1 MLQADAAAL
10 ADRGIDLQMFS
21 RWIEATGSERLNV
34 LHWMRRLGDS
44 WLRTMTQPIAE
55 RTLAALPPRESAL
68 RSDEMPLID
77 SHMERDIR
85 NLFDAYA
92 TDGVLDSRSFGRCVR
107 RLGIT
112 NPLLISRFFCEFDQ
126 SEVHFV
132 NQDEFVR
139 GCRFMCNAD
148 TDEKDLFVFNL
159 LDKDRNGYV
168 TIEEFTEFCDMFFE
182 TARDSCDRCPEKLN
196 LGYAPTIF
204 DSLCELL
211 PQAACDEL
219 SREVVG
225 DLQQRTRQYI
235 ATVARSA
242 FKTDNSY
249 IPGQRRMYIEDF
261 IAWTQGAASVW
272 LSKIGQTWLSS
283 VIAAAQVLQA
293 EPDPEEVKI
302 LRAVVK
308 KGKGGVLEAKAK
320 AQQKGRS
327 SKSGYKIPAPT
338 CKFSRDEVKMYQD
351 AFARISSDGI
361 MTSDEWCRC
370 MRYLGIANRY
380 VAERLFS
387 VFDADGDNEMN
398 AKEFTCGLSDI
409 CLGDAEERRG
419 FAYRFY
425 DLTAEGLL
433 SKKEFSRFLSR
444 IKLECENAVK
454 HAGQHIFQ
462 VYGLDVTQMDHSER
476 ALLRQRD
483 ISTVSRDL
491 EEEIKLYCNDVW
503 EDFSPKGDMNFE
515 AFSKYVAE
523 APEVVDWLNR
533 VGKSIQ
539 RMFPR
544 LKDVSFEE
552 RPNSSM
558 LDEEDIG
565 SLILSDHM
573 MMQSFDRFAYPRCVD
588 SGERTLLTVRS
599 YGPFE
604 VSPDAVSVG
613 FQLTAE
619 FNASLPLTELAKT
632 GLGGRIDLNDASSR
646 AEVHYDTTLVIGL
659 SAQELAENVDEVL
672 GAYAKHAD
680 VEPSNLWLTDPIG
693 DGGPDASI
701 VRVRCLGP
709 ASSAPASTQC
719 SLKVSLGLE
728 GSETIVNVTVADTVA
743 VVFLMQWK
751 DSEIMKKI
759 SGPNGMQNDFA
770 RRLKRAEADVV
781 ISVVSVDDASRIT
794 VSVRCSAGARLQT
807 KKDLRAYFAAVCWR
821 VGLDGNAVE
830 VDYHDLKI
838 TLSHIPAHRFD
849 GQQQQLFRQA
859 VSSTLEWEESRITI
873 LENAWPAD
881 DQTVV
886 TVRAYAVAL
895 TADAKSESDE
905 WRQDL
910 LEKMDEVFSY
920 GKLTENLRKKM
931 KSLQDI
937 DALCGDCSDAV
948 FSMRTDFCVGV
959 KKDGLWPRFCEGFK
973 NEFLGFKFPGSIVE
987 DEGIRVEV
995 IPGIMNVVQ
1004 FERCMRSLGVDNSLL
1019 CRQLFR
1025 VFDEDRSGSIE
1036 VGEFMEN
1043 FHRLAEGTDDEKH
1056 KIMFAVHDVDDNKVV
1071 TERSLRRLF
1080 RSFFEPTQSQLMT
1093 LTNELNAILTAL
1105 PASHFAG
1112 ERYKTV
1118 RKVAVRKK
1126 LDSVEEDYDY
1136 GNILS
1141 PDKEKELDRG
1151 VGLKVLESQKV
1162 GGETRI
1168 KFSTSPD
1175 LWTSIRDR
1183 NGEALVVPRLESSS
1197 LSVILQKNCANSSDW
1212 IVEAMVEH
1220 ALRYA
1225 TQPEQLQRRE
1235 FIAWAETNTVVSSYL
1250 HQIVRPWMVT
1260 RDSVK
1265 ITEESDTAKSDSIV
1279 TSDVMKKQLQKKVDD
1294 ARQAL
1299 SKVITEADIGKP
1311 LHEVVKDSAGHKVA
1325 RKESSVPPSTTPMGV
1340 RWSRAFTIIHRSE
1353 AVQRNQIRPKTH
1365 FDNINQADVEFVF
1378 TKDSTASHS
1387 YATFQA
1393 VLKQLGFTSDR
1404 MVRRVFDTFCAMKQ
1418 GGERTLTKAES
1429 ACGMLLLAK
1438 GTASGRLQKSFSF
1451 IEDGGRVTEAAI
1463 ESFLTVYQGV
1473 ALEVMTDL
1481 LARSGEV
1488 LGPKPVT
1495 KDELHA
1501 ATSFQQ
1507 KIRELA
1513 RHRLQLAGQQ
1523 MLEEARAR
1531 SMDSGEES
1539 LNPNAASLSRNEFQ
1553 AWVLECPRLKQWL
1566 NQLGNASVEALSTL
1580 EESDMSAMPSV
1591 STTNE
1596 RPTES
1601 SYRLLRKF
1609 PLGSHFDRITP
1620 EDVRRVFEAHSL
1632 QGRLGVEQFGLC
1644 LNEMGIHAAFTIR
1657 RLFQLFDTDG
1667 SGAVELHE
1675 FASSF
1680 LLLCGGP
1687 MEMKLQKAF
1696 AMYDTD
1702 ASGYLERDELQSM
1715 LAAFARVGMDAV
1727 GCSLSIVAMILGA
1740 DATVENEIGRRSRQR
1755 IEEYTA
1761 SLQASAEHF
1770 CYHDAVHLY
1779 YSEFVRWARQ
1789 DRDFFRW
1796 LDSLRNAWI
1805 ETLLEYEEHVGTS
1818 ALVCSEMLRKPKAI
1832 APQPSPAQSF
1842 GPSQL
1847 YGFPYVINKYYHV
1860 QVPATSGRAKRLS
1873 YSNSGLAPLQLSLHT
1888 DRADVL
1894 DFPVSRYVLG
1904 TGEDVYLRLS
1914 FLPLHDAGHRNPRR
1928 IVQ

>member
-1 MLQADAAAL
+1 
-10 ADRGIDLQMFS
+10 MFS
-21 RWIEATGSERLNV
+21 RWIQATGSERLNV

-55 RTLAALPPRESAL
+55 RSLAVVPAREGPL
-68 RSDEMPLID
+68 RSDEMPRKD
-77 SHMERDIR
+77 SQQMEGDIR
-85 NLFDAYA
+85 KLFDAYA
-92 TDGVLDSRSFGRCVR
+92 TDGMLDNRSFGRCAR
-107 RLGIT
+107 RLGL
-112 NPLLISRFFCEFDQ
+112 NSPLMISRFFCEFDQ
-126 SEVHFV
+126 SERHFL
-132 NQDEFVR
+132 NQDDFVS
-139 GCRFMCNAD
+139 GFQLICDAD
-148 TDEKDLFVFNL
+148 DQEKDLFVFNL

-168 TIEEFTEFCDMFFE
+168 TIEEFKEFGSTFFE
-182 TARDSCDRCPEKLN
+182 AARDSCERCPERLH

-204 DSLCELL
+204 DTLYELL
-211 PQAACDEL
+211 PQDACDEL
-219 SREVVG
+219 SREVVD
-225 DLQQRTRQYI
+225 DLQQRTRQYV

-242 FKTDNSY
+242 FKAGNSF
-249 IPGQRRMYIEDF
+249 IAGQRMYIEDF
-261 IAWTQGAASVW
+261 HAWTQGAASTW
-272 LSKIGQTWLSS
+272 LSKIGQTWLNS
-283 VIAAAQVLQA
+283 VTAARNVLPE
-293 EPDPEEVKI
+293 EPDVADVKH
-302 LRAVVK
+302 LRSAVK

-320 AQQKGRS
+320 AQQKGKS
-327 SKSGYKIPAPT
+327 SKSDFKIPAPT
-338 CKFSRDEVKMYQD
+338 CKFAREEVKMYQD
-351 AFARISSDGI
+351 AFARISSDGV
-361 MTSDEWCRC
+361 MNSDEWCRC

-409 CLGDAEERRG
+409 CLGNAEERRG

-425 DLTAEGLL
+425 DLTGEGLL
-433 SKKEFSRFLSR
+433 SKKEFARFLSK
-444 IKLECENAVK
+444 IKAQCENAVK
-454 HAGQHIFQ
+454 QAGQHIFQ
-462 VYGLDVTQMDHSER
+462 VYGLDVSQMDHTES

-483 ISTVSRDL
+483 ISAVTNDL
-491 EEEIKLYCNDVW
+491 EAEIKLYCNDVW
-503 EDFSPKGDMNFE
+503 EDFSPKGDMNFA
-515 AFSKYVAE
+515 AFSKYVEE

-533 VGKSIQ
+533 LGTNIQ

-552 RPNSSM
+552 KPNSSIVD
-558 LDEEDIG
+558 DEEDIG
-565 SLILSDHM
+565 SLILSEQLM
-573 MMQSFDRFAYPRCVD
+573 MESFDRFAYPRCVD
-588 SGERTLLTVRS
+588 GGERTLLTVRS

-604 VSPDAVSVG
+604 VDDI
-613 FQLTAE
+613 AE
-619 FNASLPLTELAKT
+619 LAAGFNASLPLSELAKA
-632 GLGGRIDLNDASSR
+632 GLGGYIDFNDAASR
-646 AEVHYDTTLVIGL
+646 AEAYYDTTLVVDL
-659 SAQELAENVDEVL
+659 PAQELAEHVDEVL
-672 GAYAKHAD
+672 GVYAKHAE
-680 VEPSNLWLTDPIG
+680 VNPCNLWLIDPIG

-701 VRVRCLGP
+701 VRVRCLGS
-709 ASSAPASTQC
+709 ASSAPTSTRC
-719 SLKVSLGLE
+719 TLKVSLGLE
-728 GSETIVNVTVADTVA
+728 GSETAVNMIVADTVA
-743 VVFLMQWK
+743 VVFAMQWK
-751 DSEIMKKI
+751 ANEIVQKV
-759 SGPNGMQNDFA
+759 SGPNGMQADFA
-770 RRLKRAEADVV
+770 RRLKRAEDDVV
-781 ISVVSVDDASRIT
+781 ISVVDVDGASRIT
-794 VSVRCSAGARLQT
+794 VSVRCFVGAQMQT
-807 KKDLRAYFAAVCWR
+807 KKELRSNFAAVCRR

-849 GQQQQLFRQA
+849 GKQQQLFRQA
-859 VSSTLEWEESRITI
+859 VSSALEWEASRIAI
-873 LENAWPAD
+873 LENAWPTD
-881 DQTVV
+881 DQTVL
-886 TVRAYAVAL
+886 TVRAYAV
-895 TADAKSESDE
+895 TSTTDNKKERDD
-905 WRQDL
+905 WRQQL
-910 LEKMDEVFSY
+910 LETMDEIFSF
-920 GKLTENLRKKM
+920 GKLTETLRKKM
-931 KSLQDI
+931 KGLPDV
-937 DALCGDCSDAV
+937 DASCGDCSDAV
-948 FSMRTDFCVGV
+948 FSMRTDFCVRA
-959 KKDGLWPRFCEGFK
+959 KKDGVWPGFCEAFK
-973 NEFLGFKFPGSIVE
+973 TEFLNFKFPGAVVE

-995 IPGIMNVVQ
+995 IPGTMNAVQ
-1004 FERCMRSLGVDNSLL
+1004 FERCMGSLGVDNSLI
-1019 CRQLFR
+1019 CRQLFK

-1043 FHRLAEGTDDEKH
+1043 FHRLVEGTDDEKH
-1056 KIMFAVHDVDDNKVV
+1056 KILFAVHDVDDNSVV
-1071 TERSLRRLF
+1071 TGRSLRRLF
-1080 RSFFEPTQSQLMT
+1080 RSFFEPTQAQVKILS
-1093 LTNELNAILTAL
+1093 NELNAILTAL
-1105 PASHFAG
+1105 PPGHFAG

-1118 RKVAVRKK
+1118 RKAAARKK
-1126 LDSVEEDYDY
+1126 LDTVEEDYDY
-1136 GNILS
+1136 GNVLS
-1141 PDKEKELDRG
+1141 PDLAKELDRG
-1151 VGLKVLESQKV
+1151 VGFQVLESQKV

-1168 KFSTSPD
+1168 KISKSPE

-1183 NGEALVVPRLESSS
+1183 NGEVLAVPRLEPSS
-1197 LSVILQKNCANSSDW
+1197 LSIILQKNCANSCDW
-1212 IVEAMVEH
+1212 VVDAMVEH

-1260 RDSVK
+1260 RDSVNT
-1265 ITEESDTAKSDSIV
+1265 TEESGSVDHELQI
-1279 TSDVMKKQLQKKVDD
+1279 TSDAMKKQLQNKVDD

-1299 SKVITEADIGKP
+1299 SQVITEADIGKH
-1311 LHEVVKDSAGHKVA
+1311 LHDVVKDSPAHTVT
-1325 RKESSVPPSTTPMGV
+1325 RKSAPAAAPPTGV

-1378 TKDSTASHS
+1378 TKDATASHS

-1393 VLKQLGFTSDR
+1393 VLRQLGFTNGR
-1404 MVRRVFDTFCAMKQ
+1404 MVRRVFDTFCGMKQ
-1418 GGERTLTKAES
+1418 GSERTLSKAES
-1429 ACGMLLLAK
+1429 ACGMLLLVK
-1438 GTASGRLQKSFSF
+1438 GAASGRLQKSFSF
-1451 IEDGGRVTEAAI
+1451 LEDGGRVSEPAI
-1463 ESFLTVYQGV
+1463 ESFLDVYQGV

-1513 RHRLQLAGQQ
+1513 RNRLQLARQQ
-1523 MLEEARAR
+1523 MIDQARAR
-1531 SMDSGEES
+1531 TLDSGEEILS
-1539 LNPNAASLSRNEFQ
+1539 ENAASLTRNDFQ
-1553 AWVLECPRLKQWL
+1553 AWVLECPRLKKWL
-1566 NQLGNASVEALSTL
+1566 HHLGNASVEALSTL
-1580 EESDMSAMPSV
+1580 EESNMSAMPSLF
-1591 STTNE
+1591 TANE
-1596 RPTES
+1596 QPTES

-1609 PLGSHFDRITP
+1609 PLGTHFDRIMP
-1620 EDVRRVFEAHSL
+1620 EDVRRVFEAHAI

-1687 MEMKLQKAF
+1687 MELKLQKAF

-1779 YSEFVRWARQ
+1779 YSEFERWARQ

-1796 LDSLRNAWI
+1796 LQSLRNAWI

-1818 ALVCSEMLRKPKAI
+1818 TSVCAEMLRRPKAL

-1860 QVPATSGRAKRLS
+1860 QISAASGRAKRLS
-1873 YSNSGLAPLQLSLHT
+1873 YSNTGLVPLQLSLHT
-1888 DRADVL
+1888 DRADIL
-1894 DFPVSRYVLG
+1894 DFPVSRYVVG
-1904 TGEDVYLRLS
+1904 TGKDVYLRLS
-1914 FLPLHDAGHRNPRR
+1914 FLPQHDTTNRDPRR

>member
-1 MLQADAAAL
+1 
-10 ADRGIDLQMFS
+10 
-21 RWIEATGSERLNV
+21 
-34 LHWMRRLGDS
+34 
-44 WLRTMTQPIAE
+44 
-55 RTLAALPPRESAL
+55 
-68 RSDEMPLID
+68 
-77 SHMERDIR
+77 
-85 NLFDAYA
+85 
-92 TDGVLDSRSFGRCVR
+92 
-107 RLGIT
+107 
-112 NPLLISRFFCEFDQ
+112 
-126 SEVHFV
+126 
-132 NQDEFVR
+132 
-139 GCRFMCNAD
+139 
-148 TDEKDLFVFNL
+148 
-159 LDKDRNGYV
+159 
-168 TIEEFTEFCDMFFE
+168 
-182 TARDSCDRCPEKLN
+182 
-196 LGYAPTIF
+196 
-204 DSLCELL
+204 
-211 PQAACDEL
+211 
-219 SREVVG
+219 
-225 DLQQRTRQYI
+225 
-235 ATVARSA
+235 
-242 FKTDNSY
+242 
-249 IPGQRRMYIEDF
+249 
-261 IAWTQGAASVW
+261 
-272 LSKIGQTWLSS
+272 
-283 VIAAAQVLQA
+283 
-293 EPDPEEVKI
+293 
-302 LRAVVK
+302 
-308 KGKGGVLEAKAK
+308 
-320 AQQKGRS
+320 
-327 SKSGYKIPAPT
+327 
-338 CKFSRDEVKMYQD
+338 
-351 AFARISSDGI
+351 
-361 MTSDEWCRC
+361 
-370 MRYLGIANRY
+370 
-380 VAERLFS
+380 
-387 VFDADGDNEMN
+387 
-398 AKEFTCGLSDI
+398 
-409 CLGDAEERRG
+409 
-419 FAYRFY
+419 
-425 DLTAEGLL
+425 
-433 SKKEFSRFLSR
+433 
-444 IKLECENAVK
+444 
-454 HAGQHIFQ
+454 
-462 VYGLDVTQMDHSER
+462 VYGLDVTQMDHSES

-483 ISTVSRDL
+483 ISAVAKGL

-503 EDFSPKGDMNFE
+503 EDFSPKGDMNFA
-515 AFSKYVAE
+515 AFSKYVDD

-533 VGKSIQ
+533 LGTNIQ

-544 LKDVSFEE
+544 LKDISFEE
-552 RPNSSM
+552 KPNSSM
-558 LDEEDIG
+558 MDDEEDIG
-565 SLILSDHM
+565 SLILSDQLM
-573 MMQSFDRFAYPRCVD
+573 MESFDRFAYPRCVD
-588 SGERTLLTVRS
+588 GGERTLLTVRS

-604 VSPDAVSVG
+604 VDEVAGIS
-613 FQLTAE
+613 QLAAE
-619 FNASLPLTELAKT
+619 FNASLPLSELAKT
-632 GLGGRIDLNDASSR
+632 GLGGCIDLNDASSR
-646 AEVHYDTTLVIGL
+646 AEAYYDTTLVVGL
-659 SAQELAENVDEVL
+659 PAQELAEDVDEML
-672 GAYAKHAD
+672 GAYANYAE
-680 VEPSNLWLTDPIG
+680 VNPSNIWLTDPIG

-709 ASSAPASTQC
+709 ASSAPTSTRC
-719 SLKVSLGLE
+719 ALKVSLGLE

-751 DSEIMKKI
+751 DNEIMQKV
-759 SGPNGMQNDFA
+759 SGQNGIQNDFA
-770 RRLKRAEADVV
+770 RRLKRAENDVV
-781 ISVVSVDDASRIT
+781 ISVDSVDGASRIT
-794 VSVRCSAGARLQT
+794 VSVRCSAGARMQT
-807 KKDLRAYFAAVCWR
+807 KQELRSNFAAVCRR

-830 VDYHDLKI
+830 VEYHDLKI

-849 GQQQQLFRQA
+849 GKQQQLFRQA
-859 VSSTLEWEESRITI
+859 VSSALEWEESQLTI

-881 DQTVV
+881 DQTIV
-886 TVRAYAVAL
+886 TVRAFAV
-895 TADAKSESDE
+895 TSTTDGKSERNE
-905 WRQDL
+905 WRQQL
-910 LEKMDEVFSY
+910 LEAMDEVFSF

-931 KSLQDI
+931 KGLQDI
-937 DALCGDCSDAV
+937 EASCGDCSDAV
-948 FSMRTDFCVGV
+948 FSMRTEFCIGI

-973 NEFLGFKFPGSIVE
+973 TEFLSFKFPGAVVE

-995 IPGIMNVVQ
+995 IPGTVNAVQ
-1004 FERCMRSLGVDNSLL
+1004 FERCMRSLGVDNSLI
-1019 CRQLFR
+1019 CRQIFR

-1043 FHRLAEGTDDEKH
+1043 FHRLVEGTDDEKH
-1056 KIMFAVHDVDDNKVV
+1056 KILFAVHDVDDNRVV

-1080 RSFFEPTQSQLMT
+1080 RSFFEPTQSQVNT
-1093 LTNELNAILTAL
+1093 LSHELNAILTAL
-1105 PASHFAG
+1105 PAGHFAG

-1118 RKVAVRKK
+1118 RKVAARKK
-1126 LDSVEEDYDY
+1126 LDTVEEDYDY
-1136 GNILS
+1136 GNVLS
-1141 PDKEKELDRG
+1141 PDNEKELDRG

-1168 KFSTSPD
+1168 KFSKSPE

-1183 NGEALVVPRLESSS
+1183 NGEALVVPRLEPSS

-1212 IVEAMVEH
+1212 VVEAMVEH

-1265 ITEESDTAKSDSIV
+1265 TVEEAADSVEHESLV
-1279 TSDVMKKQLQKKVDD
+1279 TSDAIKKQLQNKVDE

-1299 SKVITEADIGKP
+1299 SQVITEADIGKH
-1311 LHEVVKDSAGHKVA
+1311 LHDVVKDSATHKVA
-1325 RKESSVPPSTTPMGV
+1325 RKSEPPATTPTGV

-1378 TKDSTASHS
+1378 TKDATASHS

-1393 VLKQLGFTSDR
+1393 VLRQLGFTNGR
-1404 MVRRVFDTFCAMKQ
+1404 MVRRVFDALCCMKQ
-1418 GGERTLTKAES
+1418 GSERTLTKAES
-1429 ACGMLLLAK
+1429 ACGMLLLVK

-1451 IEDGGRVTEAAI
+1451 LEDGGRVSEPAI
-1463 ESFLTVYQGV
+1463 ESFLNIYQGV
-1473 ALEVMTDL
+1473 ALEVITDL

-1507 KIRELA
+1507 RIRELA

-1523 MLEEARAR
+1523 MIDQARAR
-1531 SMDSGEES
+1531 TMDSGEGS
-1539 LNPNAASLSRNEFQ
+1539 LNKNAASLTRNDFQ
-1553 AWVLECPRLKQWL
+1553 AWVLECPRLKKWL
-1566 NQLGNASVEALSTL
+1566 HQLGNASVEGLSAL
-1580 EESDMSAMPSV
+1580 EESNMSAMPSV
-1591 STTNE
+1591 SAANE
-1596 RPTES
+1596 QPTES

-1620 EDVRRVFEAHSL
+1620 EDVRRVFEAHSI
-1632 QGRLGVEQFGLC
+1632 QGQLGVEQFGLC

-1667 SGAVELHE
+1667 SGTVELHE

-1796 LDSLRNAWI
+1796 LESLRNAWI

-1818 ALVCSEMLRKPKAI
+1818 AAVCSEMLRRPKAV

-1847 YGFPYVINKYYHV
+1847 YGFPYVISKYYHV
-1860 QVPATSGRAKRLS
+1860 QVSAASGRAKRLS
-1873 YSNSGLAPLQLSLHT
+1873 YSNTGLVPLQLSLHT
-1888 DRADVL
+1888 DRADIL
-1894 DFPVSRYVLG
+1894 DFPVSRYVVG
-1904 TGEDVYLRLS
+1904 TGKDVYLRLA
-1914 FLPLHDAGHRNPRR
+1914 FLPLHDTAHRDPRR